1 MEYPP
6 AIIPVLVMLLVT
18 RPLTVLLHELGH
30 AVPALLFSRSA
41 VTIYIGS
48 FEETSHSK
56 PVKIGR
62 LTCWFRRNPL
72 QWWWGLC
79 EADCGSMSVARQ
91 VIYVSGGALVSLF
104 FALVM
109 LFLLF
114 SAPLPTMLQFFC
126 TLLFTSA
133 LFDILFNFN
142 PFLKRTQ
149 AGQTYYSDGR
159 TLIQLLRLKKSVKA
173 YDTALQLYRDKQY
186 EQAAGLFERLLK
198 RGWTNE
204 ETYRLAG
211 TAFLFCRQYIKV
223 IEIYHALQNR
233 CPLNAD
239 DWYCLGMAYLQLAQ
253 DEEAEY
259 CLEQS
264 LTLQPENPYAL
275 NAFGYLLTT
284 QESFEQAIPWLN
296 KAIALDHNYSYAYN
310 NRGYALMQTGQ
321 LEEGLA
327 DVQHSIQLDRDNSYA
342 WRNLGIY
349 YLLKN
354 QPEKAKE
361 WLLKS
366 REMDPGTPLL
376 GELLKQCSGFK
387 GVL

>member
-6 AIIPVLVMLLVT
+6 AIVPVLVMLLIT

-30 AVPALLFSRSA
+30 AVPALLFSRGP

-48 FEETSHSK
+48 FEETHQSK
-56 PVKIGR
+56 SVKLGR

-91 VIYVSGGALVSLF
+91 VIYVMGGALVSLF
-104 FALVM
+104 FALLM
-109 LFLLF
+109 LYLLL
-114 SAPLPTMLQFFC
+114 SASLPMPLLIFC

-159 TLIQLLRLKKSVKA
+159 TLIQLLRLKQSAKT
-173 YDTALQLYRDKQY
+173 YHQALQYYRDKQY
-186 EQAAGLFERLLK
+186 ESAATLFERLLK

-211 TAFLFCRQYIKV
+211 TAWLFCRRYPKV
-223 IEIYHALQNR
+223 IQIYMALR
-233 CPLNAD
+233 DKCPLNAD
-239 DWYCLGMAYLQLAQ
+239 DWYCLGMAHLNLNQP
-253 DEEAEY
+253 EEAQY
-259 CLEQS
+259 FLEQS
-264 LTLQPENPYAL
+264 LALQPDNPYTL
-275 NAFGYLLTT
+275 NALGYLFTT
-284 QESFEQAIPWLN
+284 LEAFESALPWLN
-296 KAIALDHNYSYAYN
+296 KAIELDNNYSYAWN
-310 NRGYALMQTGQ
+310 NRGYARMKTGQ
-321 LEEGLA
+321 LEQGLA
-327 DVQHSIQLDRDNSYA
+327 DVQHAIQLDRENSYA

-349 YLLKN
+349 YLLK
-354 QPEKAKE
+354 QEPEKARE

-366 REMDPGTPLL
+366 REMAADTPLIN
-376 GELLKQCSGFK
+376 ELLQQCDTK
-387 GVL
+387 TA